1 MKLEAVGRVSVGNMR
16 LEVGWQID
24 DVDSTEGALLWA
36 NTTTDT

>member
-1 MKLEAVGRVSVGNMR
+1 MQLETIGGISMGDLS

-24 DVDSTEGALLWA
+24 DVDGIKGAFLWA